1 MAMSK
6 IRIPLAEIDDAE
18 TLKAISISA
27 FQSNLEK
34 YGHYP
39 PGIESVDWHR
49 DQIGKGNYHK
59 IKYDDNLVGGIYL
72 IPYPSQEMKIEYF
85 FISPEYQ
92 NKKIGVTVM
101 ELIEEKYKEIIKWF
115 LVTPYKDFRNHYFYE
130 KIGYKRIGELR
141 PDENNDFKLFQYEK
155 KINHPQK

>member
-1 MAMSK
+1 MSK

-27 FQSNLEK
+27 FKSNFEK

-59 IKYDDNLVGGIYL
+59 I
-72 IPYPSQEMKIEYF
+72 
-85 FISPEYQ
+85 
-92 NKKIGVTVM
+92 NKERIIGS
-101 ELIEEKYKEIIKWF
+101 
-115 LVTPYKDFRNHYFYE
+115 R
-130 KIGYKRIGELR
+130 G
-141 PDENNDFKLFQYEK
+141 
-155 KINHPQK
+155 